1 LTALHPFLLA
11 GGLGALASALT
22 YSVIWSAVELWRPQL
37 AELWSGGHALGF
49 TGVLLHFFGG
59 TVLGLLFWLSWGLA
73 GLVDVHWWERA
84 MIFAVLAWTGLS
96 MPAVLTT
103 AFARHVSWQS
113 SVALLTQWACTCLLT
128 SVACAWTWEVTLTA

>member
-1 LTALHPFLLA
+1 
-11 GGLGALASALT
+11 
-22 YSVIWSAVELWRPQL
+22 
-37 AELWSGGHALGF
+37 
-49 TGVLLHFFGG
+49 
-59 TVLGLLFWLSWGLA
+59 
-73 GLVDVHWWERA
+73 